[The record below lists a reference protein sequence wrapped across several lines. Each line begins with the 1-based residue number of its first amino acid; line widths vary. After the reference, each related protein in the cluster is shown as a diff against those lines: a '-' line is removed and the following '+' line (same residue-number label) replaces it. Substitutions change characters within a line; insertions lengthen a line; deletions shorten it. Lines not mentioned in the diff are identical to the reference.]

1 METLEEVIEYIDPQS
16 FTSDPIKAR
25 SISRFFKQKEFNT
38 QIINAL
44 SVIAKELLRRD
55 RKTSASFEL
64 VSSDQHIRDL
74 RLDSIENATHEAD
87 EKIGAISS
95 NLRAQ
100 DLRLEHLR
108 EELSS
113 KEDRI
118 FKILRELD
126 HNTKKL
132 EEKDRKAQFIS
143 DSSIKLIN
151 QLQKQCEIANVEL
164 AALEK
169 GHEALINKV
178 KGEVEAST
186 KAASER
192 LAELEGK
199 QGTLRTEHEALIS
212 KVESKA
218 ETSAKAA
225 SERIVEL
232 DRKQSKHDRN
242 IEEVA
247 KRISTTNKQLKLTTQ
262 WFANLENDIS
272 QQNENIQGYKNWR
285 IQTENA
291 VSGLETHIS
300 DNIKRLQSDFNAMYA
315 LVKSSFIEKEST
327 LSSIKLNMNQLHQ
340 ELETFNIK
348 RSKTSEPLLSVEDYL
363 AFENIYRGT
372 KESIKEKLSFYREP
386 IEECMK
392 EFDPNNYL
400 IADLGCGRGEWLDVL
415 KEWKYQNTVGVD
427 FSDSMIRHCS
437 DAGHRTCHSDL
448 LKYLENQKTSSHDLI
463 TAFHVVEHLTYFELN
478 KLSEELLRVLKPGGS
493 FLFETPNSAN
503 LVVGSSTFFLDP
515 THEKPLPPELAQFF
529 FERRGFDVID
539 TFFLNGFELDFDLGK
554 SRKRADMRN
563 FFDRWFGIGL
573 DYSILIQ
580 KPR

>member
-1 METLEEVIEYIDPQS
+1 MQ
-16 FTSDPIKAR
+16 
-25 SISRFFKQKEFNT
+25 
-38 QIINAL
+38 
-44 SVIAKELLRRD
+44 
-55 RKTSASFEL
+55 
-64 VSSDQHIRDL
+64 
-74 RLDSIENATHEAD
+74 
-87 EKIGAISS
+87 G
-95 NLRAQ
+95 
-100 DLRLEHLR
+100 
-108 EELSS
+108 
-113 KEDRI
+113 
-118 FKILRELD
+118 
-126 HNTKKL
+126 
-132 EEKDRKAQFIS
+132 
-143 DSSIKLIN
+143 
-151 QLQKQCEIANVEL
+151 
-164 AALEK
+164 
-169 GHEALINKV
+169 
-178 KGEVEAST
+178 
-186 KAASER
+186 SE
-192 LAELEGK
+192 
-199 QGTLRTEHEALIS
+199 
-212 KVESKA
+212 
-218 ETSAKAA
+218 
-225 SERIVEL
+225 
-232 DRKQSKHDRN
+232 
-242 IEEVA
+242 
-247 KRISTTNKQLKLTTQ
+247 
-262 WFANLENDIS
+262 
-272 QQNENIQGYKNWR
+272 NWR
-285 IQTENA
+285 IQTQKT
-291 VSGLETHIS
+291 VSLLETRIS
-300 DNIKRLQSDFNAMYA
+300 DNTQKLQLDFNAIYA
-315 LVKSSFIEKEST
+315 LVKSSFIEKEDT

-386 IEECMK
+386 IEACMK

-427 FSDSMIRHCS
+427 FSDSMIRHCC